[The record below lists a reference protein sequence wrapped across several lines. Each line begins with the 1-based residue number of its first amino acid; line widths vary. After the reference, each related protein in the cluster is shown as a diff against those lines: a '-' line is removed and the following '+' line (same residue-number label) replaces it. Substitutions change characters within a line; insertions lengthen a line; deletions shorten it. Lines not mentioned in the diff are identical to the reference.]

1 MNDLRH
7 RLRNK
12 LMIQKAIQAA
22 IKTPTKEEV
31 DNLIAEQLAI
41 AALKAK
47 SEESDNEN
55 YFIWHDGRDTSPIQS
70 LLIDVMFDF
79 LKRDPNMQSITI
91 NTKCGKTLVM
101 SLK

>member
-47 SEESDNEN
+47 SEESDNDN
-55 YFIWHDGRDTSPIQS
+55 YFIWHDGRELPVQS
-70 LLIDVMFDF
+70 LFLDVLYDF
-79 LKRDPNMQSITI
+79 IKRDPNITAM
-91 NTKCGKTLVM
+91 TVETRCGKTLRLSM
-101 SLK
+101 K